1 MYKEVG
7 RKSSVRAVSDRVMTA
22 KIQDLVVKEEMEEKA

>member
-1 MYKEVG
+1 MYNEVG